1 MQIELIRNGLLGRVL
16 DLNCKEYSS
25 AITSEDIKE
34 FYIAKIQ

>member
-1 MQIELIRNGLLGRVL
+1 MQIDLIKNGLLGKIL

-34 FYIAKIQ
+34 FFIAKIQ